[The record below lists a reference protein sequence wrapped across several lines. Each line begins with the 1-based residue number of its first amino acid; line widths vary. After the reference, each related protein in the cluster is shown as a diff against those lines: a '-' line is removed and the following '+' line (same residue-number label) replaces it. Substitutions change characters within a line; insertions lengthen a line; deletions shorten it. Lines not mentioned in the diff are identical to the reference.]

1 MIMIIIPSRMTNRP
15 PNSRW
20 KQQRLPAW
28 QPMLKPTSVF
38 ISFIIFGLL
47 CIVIGVIMYITNEKI
62 REHIIDYT
70 DCRRMNPVTGLNQSE
85 YCRDR
90 WKYQWDS
97 CQCLLNFTI
106 TEPIDGPLFLYY
118 SLDGFYQN
126 HRRYVAS
133 IDHRQLMGE
142 QCSLTSIRSNCY
154 PYSDINGTII
164 APCGAIANSMFSD
177 TFQLRRIIVDN
188 KNQYEKIHIWQK
200 DICWPTDRQN
210 LYRNPSNGFDSY
222 AKPVNWSKNFYDDII
237 LNDNNVAG
245 HGYLNEHFMVWMR
258 PAAFPKFR
266 KLWGRIDVRSSIGKN
281 DDDNNNHHDNQ
292 FEAGSYQLLI
302 DYDYQTVS
310 EHLRIPKKVIISNMS
325 WMGGKNPF
333 LSILYMI
340 VGVILL
346 LTAIIFL
353 IVFNK
358 IRWKDEM
365 EIQHQLSS
373 TNPQQQQQQQQQ
385 PEMKNHFQY
394 YHSTS
399 Q

>member
-1 MIMIIIPSRMTNRP
+1 MANEYEINPNNGGGGGGGNSSNDQQQQHGQTTISNQRTKIKKHRLPVERSTSEIVRTYRKRFDSSNDDDDDDDYDDVDGRQKRCMKISIITDDNDNNTIRMTNRP

-62 REHIIDYT
+62 REYIIDYT

-188 KNQYEKIHIWQK
+188 KNQYEKIYIWQK

-266 KLWGRIDVRSSIGKN
+266 KLWGRIDVRSSIGKKRRR
-281 DDDNNNHHDNQ
+281 Q
-292 FEAGSYQLLI
+292 
-302 DYDYQTVS
+302 
-310 EHLRIPKKVIISNMS
+310 
-325 WMGGKNPF
+325 
-333 LSILYMI
+333 
-340 VGVILL
+340 
-346 LTAIIFL
+346 
-353 IVFNK
+353 
-358 IRWKDEM
+358 
-365 EIQHQLSS
+365 
-373 TNPQQQQQQQQQ
+373 
-385 PEMKNHFQY
+385 
-394 YHSTS
+394 
-399 Q
+399 